1 MANVSKAWGYERQ
14 VWVMSAGEADVDH
27 DTGSGIIE
35 APSGVKL

>member
-27 DTGSGIIE
+27 DGVRHYRGSKWG
-35 APSGVKL
+35 